1 MSNDAETKNDLE
13 NEIDFARER
22 FKDCYVDDWAEEGNK
37 ALVPEYVELSFA
49 LARDMDAAYRAR
61 FNDPMPTPMFF
72 PDGQTGIL
80 NLEWDPRHDGDAVI
94 SMMISPDT
102 GQISYYGE
110 VEGKEQLDDITI
122 KNEKDREA
130 AIAEIIEFMGNAR
143 EIKLAKGV
151 PLVSIDDDR
160 ARDC

>member
-1 MSNDAETKNDLE
+1 MES
-13 NEIDFARER
+13 EIAYARDR
-22 FKDCYVDDWAEEGNK
+22 FKDCYVDDWAEKGYK

-94 SMMISPDT
+94 SMLISPDT
-102 GQISYYGE
+102 GQISYYCE
-110 VEGKEQLDDITI
+110 FEGKEQLDDIVI
-122 KNEKDREA
+122 KNKKDRDA

-143 EIKLAKGV
+143 DIKLAKGV
-151 PLVSIDDDR
+151 PLVSIDKSD
-160 ARDC
+160 AR